1 MAPQFQPS
9 PRSTSPSP
17 TLDADPPPPR
27 VVAMPKARTA
37 PRRAHFTRRIDWL
50 GRSAWFR
57 GSRLASAVR
66 CSGAA
71 TGPIGLGGGRD
82 RKGEGERVASRSQ
95 VILDKRGQEGRRGER
110 GWWPVGLTTDGRD
123 RLILTARRED
133 DRPPFRHFTH
143 GPPLESNWA
152 GLLACPQQ
160 HRLLP
165 LPT

>member
-37 PRRAHFTRRIDWL
+37 PRPLHSPDRLARSVGLVPWFAPRL
-50 GRSAWFR
+50 GRIAGR
-57 GSRLASAVR
+57 AGSQ
-66 CSGAA
+66 
-71 TGPIGLGGGRD
+71 
-82 RKGEGERVASRSQ
+82 GEGERVASRSH

-133 DRPPFRHFTH
+133 DRPPFRHFTQ
-143 GPPLESNWA
+143 GPPLEGNWA